1 MCCVAIHVKMR
12 DVIMYTYVTSNRSSS
27 TSMPIF
33 RKRLQ
38 RFSRFNGE
46 TCHISDLWAR
56 LRSFQTDSSI
66 SSYPRTDSGIHVSRN
81 LWSSASVCCGHRRTF
96 LPRSRLPLILRP
108 REGWRLKRKFN
119 VLNLSSSWSGRSFS
133 YGGNVT
139 ICVFAQRFCLSPYP
153 WFGLLVS
160 NLNYPSFPVLLL
172 PDVVTFLEQ
181 FLLLPCNIAT

>member
-1 MCCVAIHVKMR
+1 MR
-12 DVIMYTYVTSNRSSS
+12 DYNVHVCYLKPFILDLQWLYFGNVCSVSRDSTERHVTLVTSERDSVPSKPTPQLPLLPLPTPELMSKLVASGVPRECVVS
-27 TSMPIF
+27 TDKTIP
-33 RKRLQ
+33 
-38 RFSRFNGE
+38 
-46 TCHISDLWAR
+46 T
-56 LRSFQTDSSI
+56 
-66 SSYPRTDSGIHVSRN
+66 V
-81 LWSSASVCCGHRRTF
+81 VRR
-96 LPRSRLPLILRP
+96 PHSRLIYDNLRP

-139 ICVFAQRFCLSPYP
+139 ICVFAQRFCLSPYS